1 MLRTTSKL
9 LTIFHI
15 FIFNQLYGIV
25 DFEKEILPILEE
37 RCIECHKAKYVLN
50 GKIKEPKAG
59 LRLDGVSHI
68 MRGSDD
74 GPVVVVDHPSRS
86 SLYQRVI
93 LSSSDND
100 LMPPK
105 GDPLSFTEQELI
117 RKWIAQGLDFGSWV
131 GAKDSLSDESD
142 NLRKKEV
149 YVPKYLSFFDKLS
162 EGTALVPKE
171 LINKLNQNE
180 SFLVRPIGIGNSLI
194 EVRSVA
200 NQEEISNDMIS
211 KLLIISE
218 NIAILD
224 LRNSPVGDNFGKLLK
239 KFPRLVNLNLSG
251 TKISDA
257 LIPNLKEIKH
267 LKSLNLSQ
275 TNLTEKSVKDL
286 NALTQLESL
295 YLWETEIS
303 EKSIDAIQKNFSKT
317 Q

>member
-59 LRLDGVSHI
+59 LRLDGASHI

-105 GDPLSFTEQELI
+105 
-117 RKWIAQGLDFGSWV
+117 
-131 GAKDSLSDESD
+131 
-142 NLRKKEV
+142 
-149 YVPKYLSFFDKLS
+149 
-162 EGTALVPKE
+162 
-171 LINKLNQNE
+171 
-180 SFLVRPIGIGNSLI
+180 
-194 EVRSVA
+194 
-200 NQEEISNDMIS
+200 
-211 KLLIISE
+211 
-218 NIAILD
+218 
-224 LRNSPVGDNFGKLLK
+224 
-239 KFPRLVNLNLSG
+239 
-251 TKISDA
+251 
-257 LIPNLKEIKH
+257 
-267 LKSLNLSQ
+267 
-275 TNLTEKSVKDL
+275 
-286 NALTQLESL
+286 
-295 YLWETEIS
+295 
-303 EKSIDAIQKNFSKT
+303 
-317 Q
+317 